1 MEVINVSPQ
10 GIEGRYRKTKSPNQ
24 NWVNLNFIAPNLVT
38 YRSSISNLI
47 GGSALYSLPLGKGRC
62 RIIIKNYKN
71 SATWKLKL
79 KPRWFEHWYRSK
91 FLEEDLPLVM
101 GQQNQVGIGS
111 RFERHTKICGSCSQA
126 YEVTKK
132 VRKTLV
138 GVAISLAALALVLDY
153 SWIQILVVF
162 ASVSAV
168 LLAVVAEM
176 AKTKFERSSTR
187 N

>member
-1 MEVINVSPQ
+1 MVL
-10 GIEGRYRKTKSPNQ
+10 IEYRKWLDK
-24 NWVNLNFIAPNLVT
+24 
-38 YRSSISNLI
+38 Y
-47 GGSALYSLPLGKGRC
+47 GSLLPFYQGYETSHNIRGEKQ
-62 RIIIKNYKN
+62 
-71 SATWKLKL
+71 S
-79 KPRWFEHWYRSK
+79 
-91 FLEEDLPLVM
+91 
-101 GQQNQVGIGS
+101 VGIGT

-138 GVAISLAALALVLDY
+138 GVAISLAAVGLVLDH

-168 LLAVVAEM
+168 LLAVVAEIV
-176 AKTKFERSSTR
+176 KTKFERSSIL